1 MRRKRQTEVLVVGAG
16 PVGLLAANHLVERG
30 VEVAVVDEEWRPA
43 ARSYALALHSRSLE
57 LLDEIGIAAELLE
70 RGHRVHRVAFYDR
83 ERRRAEI
90 SLVDLLPGAF
100 PFVLVLPQDILEEEL
115 EDNLARHRVRVRWNH
130 RLAALAAD
138 DDPPTASVERLGKE
152 STGYG
157 VATTVWVVEG
167 EERYTARY
175 FVGADGHRS
184 MVRRA
189 LGAELE
195 PVGPAELYAVF
206 EIQTDAED
214 LDEARV
220 VLDGE
225 TASVLWPLGGGRV
238 RWSFQVAGEEPLAG
252 PARGRP
258 DKSRLSFLVGR
269 QAFPYLSRESLDEWI
284 AERAPWFEGEILDV
298 PWSAGVRFERRLAS
312 RFGRGSAWLAG
323 DAAHLAPPV
332 GNHSMNRGLLEAR
345 TLAERVARIVRGDGA
360 PALLEEY
367 AAEARAD
374 WRRLLGVDGR
384 IEADQGASDWVRER
398 AGTIVSCLPATGR
411 DLDLLAGGLGLRRV

>member
-70 RGHRVHRVAFYDR
+70 RGHRIRRVAFYDR
-83 ERRRAEI
+83 ETRRAEI

-100 PFVLVLPQDILEEEL
+100 PFVLVLPQDVLEEEL
-115 EDNLARHRVRVRWNH
+115 EDCLARHRVRVRWNH

-157 VATTVWVVEG
+157 VATTVWVVEK
-167 EERYTARY
+167 EETYTARY
-175 FVGADGHRS
+175 VVGADGHRS

-189 LGAELE
+189 LGVELE
-195 PVGPAELYAVF
+195 PVGPSDLYAVF
-206 EIQTDAED
+206 EIRTDAED

-220 VLDGE
+220 VLDGG
-225 TASVLWPLGGGRV
+225 TTSVLWPLGGGRV
-238 RWSFQVAGEEPLAG
+238 RWSFQVAGEEG
-252 PARGRP
+252 VMPASARP

-269 QAFPYLSRESLDEWI
+269 QAFPFLSRESLLDRI

-312 RFGRGSAWLAG
+312 RFGRGGAWLAG

-332 GNHSMNRGLLEAR
+332 GNHSINRGLLEAR
-345 TLAERVARIVRGDGA
+345 TLAERMAGIVRGEGA
-360 PALLEEY
+360 PERLEEY
-367 AAEARAD
+367 AAEARD
-374 WRRLLGVDGR
+374 EWRRLLGVDGR
-384 IEADQGASDWVRER
+384 VEADESASDWVRER
-398 AGTIVSCLPATGR
+398 AAAIVSCLPATGR
-411 DLDLLAGGLGLRRV
+411 DLGLLAGGLGLRLA